1 MLLKNLPTGHVGNVH
16 QLSKNPLFQ
25 IQILK
30 ELICV
35 MN

>member
-16 QLSKNPLFQ
+16 HLPQNPLFQ